1 MTGLSEERGDAR
13 RSFRSLSNKKLL
25 NASAVSVSSLAINK
39 YLSHVFK
46 GESSLQ
52 KKNNTLLLS
61 PSGLFQS
68 SRFQAAFAAS
78 FFLRICLCTQGEEL
92 FPPPAPR

>member
-1 MTGLSEERGDAR
+1 MTRLSEERGDAR
-13 RSFRSLSNKKLL
+13 RSFRSLSNRKLFH
-25 NASAVSVSSLAINK
+25 ASAVSVLSLAINK

-46 GESSLQ
+46 GESSLE
-52 KKNNTLLLS
+52 KTPTVLLS

-68 SRFQAAFAAS
+68 RRFQAAFAAS

-92 FPPPAPR
+92 FPPLAPR